1 MKSKPNL
8 IVVASTVHPNLGSE
22 PGKGWWWSSALSPF
36 YRLHIITQK
45 DSLRY
50 CEGEALPIRDEWTF
64 HPTSRSVTTWKIP
77 TGYMQYARWLG
88 EVMGIARSLIREI
101 PVAGLCH
108 LTLGSFRILPPYQRL
123 GIPYTVGPIGGGE
136 CSPMPLLWS
145 RNAPVAHKVSETLR
159 PLVNGA
165 FALVPPLRAALRRS
179 SLTLATS
186 VETERVLR
194 RMGARTTKAVFPDA
208 FDQPVEVDAIDR
220 LRASQKPLVNGEIRL
235 LWQGRAL
242 WWKAP
247 DLALMALRE
256 SLVRGVRVR
265 LTMITDWSSPVGV
278 AIRTMAENM
287 GISSSVDFSGFM
299 SREDLLRTAREHHAF
314 FATSMHDSGGIPLIE
329 AQSQGLPCL
338 TPALGG
344 NRDAHCPETGLRSPV
359 QDGASFAR
367 GVAECLLGWQADPD
381 VWARESSLAVRHA
394 TTFTRARIEQYAKNL
409 IIPALQDRKISKAQ

>member
-1 MKSKPNL
+1 
-8 IVVASTVHPNLGSE
+8 
-22 PGKGWWWSSALSPF
+22 
-36 YRLHIITQK
+36 
-45 DSLRY
+45 
-50 CEGEALPIRDEWTF
+50 
-64 HPTSRSVTTWKIP
+64 
-77 TGYMQYARWLG
+77 
-88 EVMGIARSLIREI
+88 
-101 PVAGLCH
+101 
-108 LTLGSFRILPPYQRL
+108 
-123 GIPYTVGPIGGGE
+123 
-136 CSPMPLLWS
+136 
-145 RNAPVAHKVSETLR
+145 
-159 PLVNGA
+159 
-165 FALVPPLRAALRRS
+165 
-179 SLTLATS
+179 
-186 VETERVLR
+186 
-194 RMGARTTKAVFPDA
+194 MGARTTKAVFPDA